1 MPKIL
6 PFTVGCCYFGIL
18 LPSGFLCLKCIINY
32 TNKHAHLIYFLVSKM
47 YLFPHY
53 DISKMRYHFTI
64 SD

>member
-6 PFTVGCCYFGIL
+6 PFIVGCYYFGIFTSKWF
-18 LPSGFLCLKCIINY
+18 PMSEVINF

-47 YLFPHY
+47 YLFPHF
-53 DISKMRYHFTI
+53 DISKMRYSFTI